1 MEQGFAPYSY
11 VGMIDGQLIEVVS
24 ESELYGLFKEDDET
38 P

>member
-24 ESELYGLFKEDDET
+24 ESEHYELLKEDDET